1 MTGKMRMIRNT
12 IEERKESMA
21 TGKALDGNPHV
32 RFDEGE
38 VVSTTTQ
45 RRGSLLYNANSVIVA
60 ILALAA
66 GTGLGAVAPIAPAG
80 GEIVALVPEAQKK
93 VMAPLTLAERLK
105 VIEDDKKVRHDHSW
119 QKSVPLVL
127 KWTATE
133 REGAPWKIEIGKAPD
148 LSDARTW
155 FAGEKE
161 CKAKDGECSYAVPMA
176 NLEVGEEYHWRVTG
190 SARCAKPGCGGKC
203 GCEERKKRVASAVA
217 SFRTEDVA
225 PRWMEIEGGVH
236 NIRDLGGRRT
246 ADGRRVKQGMAYRG
260 QGLNNN
266 SATGEKPGRNR
277 LTVEDVKYL
286 TGVLV
291 IRTDLDLRG
300 RRHIADMA
308 ESPLG
313 SGVAYINHPTSCY
326 AGIFGDN
333 GKKAMAENFRVFC
346 DRKNYPIY
354 FHCIGGKDRTGSL
367 AYVLNGVLGVSKHEL
382 ETDWESTVYSGKIE
396 PQIKA
401 FLEKGNSQ
409 HDAGFAKYGKDG
421 DSLMRRIELYLLDCG
436 VTEAEI
442 SEFRSIMLDES
453 R

>member
-1 MTGKMRMIRNT
+1 MKQIK
-12 IEERKESMA
+12 IS
-21 TGKALDGNPHV
+21 
-32 RFDEGE
+32 
-38 VVSTTTQ
+38 
-45 RRGSLLYNANSVIVA
+45 A
-60 ILALAA
+60 ILSAALVA
-66 GTGLGAVAPIAPAG
+66 GTGFAAVVPLAPVG
-80 GEIVALVPEAQKK
+80 GETIALVPEAQKK
-93 VMAPLTLAERLK
+93 IMAPATLAERLK
-105 VIEDDKKVRHDHSW
+105 VIQDDRKVRHAHSW
-119 QKSVPLVL
+119 RKSVPLLL

-133 REGAPWKIEIGKAPD
+133 REGAPWKIEIGKSPD

-161 CKAKDGECSYAVPMA
+161 SKAKDGECSYVVPMA
-176 NLEVGEEYHWRVTG
+176 NLEVGEEYRWRVTG
-190 SARCAKPGCGGKC
+190 DARCAKPDCGRKC
-203 GCEERKKRVASAVA
+203 GCEEYKKRVASAVA

-225 PRWMEIEGGVH
+225 PRWIELEGNVG

-286 TGVLV
+286 TGTLG

-300 RRHIADMA
+300 KREIADME

-313 SGVAYINHPTSCY
+313 PDVAYINHSTSCY
-326 AGIFGDN
+326 AGIFGHH
-333 GKKAMAENFRVFC
+333 GKKVMAENFRVFC

-367 AYVLNGVLGVSKHEL
+367 AYVLNGVLGVSKHDL
-382 ETDWESTVYSGKIE
+382 ETDWESTMYSGKMDS
-396 PQIKA
+396 QTKA
-401 FLEKGNSQ
+401 FLERGNSQ
-409 HDAGFAKYGKDG
+409 HDEGFAKYGKDG

-436 VTEAEI
+436 VTEGEI
-442 SEFRSIMLDES
+442 KAFRAIMLEDQEG
-453 R
+453 

>member
-1 MTGKMRMIRNT
+1 MNGT
-12 IEERKESMA
+12 ISMKQGA
-21 TGKALDGNPHV
+21 ISVFLSVALFAGAGFAAVVPLSPADG
-32 RFDEGE
+32 D
-38 VVSTTTQ
+38 
-45 RRGSLLYNANSVIVA
+45 A
-60 ILALAA
+60 
-66 GTGLGAVAPIAPAG
+66 
-80 GEIVALVPEAQKK
+80 VALVPEAQKK
-93 VMAPLTLAERLK
+93 VMAQPTLAERLK
-105 VIEDDKKVRHDHSW
+105 VFEDDKAVRHDHSW
-119 QKSVPLVL
+119 RKSVPLVL
-127 KWTATE
+127 KWNATE
-133 REGAPWKIEIGKAPD
+133 RECAPWKIEIGKSPD

-161 CKAKDGECSYAVPMA
+161 CKANDGECSYVVPMA
-176 NLEVGEEYHWRVTG
+176 NLEVGEEYRWRVTG
-190 SARCAKPGCGGKC
+190 SARCAKPDCGSKC

-225 PRWMEIEGGVH
+225 PRWIEVEGSVG

-277 LTVEDVKYL
+277 LTVADVKYL
-286 TGVLV
+286 TGTLG

-300 RRHIADMA
+300 KREIADMA

-313 SGVAYINHPTSCY
+313 AGVAYINHSTSCY
-326 AGIFGDN
+326 AKIFGN
-333 GKKAMAENFRVFC
+333 HGKQVMAENFRVFC

-367 AYVLNGVLGVSKHEL
+367 AYVLNGVLGVSKHDL
-382 ETDWESTVYSGKIE
+382 ETDWESTMYSGKMDS
-396 PQIKA
+396 QTKA
-401 FLEKGNSQ
+401 FLERGNSQ
-409 HDAGFAKYGKDG
+409 HDEGFAKYGKDG

-442 SEFRSIMLDES
+442 SEFRSIMLEDLP
-453 R
+453 